1 MTERKHT
8 PLPWSVTKT
17 EYRNIGQRVEIIAN
31 SRSGVEGYYC
41 ICHVLSVGASTPEK
55 VEGNAEFIVRA
66 CNSFYDL
73 IDALEVEDDAKRLNA
88 PDFVA
93 KHGHDLVGMNSPAR
107 KKLRREALAKARGE
121 TE

>member
-8 PLPWSVTKT
+8 ALPWVYSKERDTHD
-17 EYRNIGQRVEIIAN
+17 
-31 SRSGVEGYYC
+31 YC
-41 ICHVLSVGASTPEK
+41 IHSEEYGYIDEGGVVGSSEWIWITDED
-55 VEGNAEFIVRA
+55 AEFIVRA

-88 PDFVA
+88 HDFVA